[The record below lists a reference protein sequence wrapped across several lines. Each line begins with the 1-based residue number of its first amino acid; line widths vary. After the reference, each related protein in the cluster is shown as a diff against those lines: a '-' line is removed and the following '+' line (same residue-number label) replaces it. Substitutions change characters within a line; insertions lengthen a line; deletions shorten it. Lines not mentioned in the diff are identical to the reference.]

1 MRCLRGVAD
10 WPLGEADT
18 AMPFTS
24 FASGADDPSVV
35 GAAEGGK
42 SLHSEWPW
50 IARAAYAAGSAV
62 NVADVVE
69 ETVGSVGS
77 ADPNNRAPTSSI
89 ANL

>member
-1 MRCLRGVAD
+1 MGGGDGGGSGGGSGLRCLRGVAD

-42 SLHSEWPW
+42 SLHSE
-50 IARAAYAAGSAV
+50 
-62 NVADVVE
+62 
-69 ETVGSVGS
+69 
-77 ADPNNRAPTSSI
+77 
-89 ANL
+89 